1 MVKMHQNP
9 ILSMLVW
16 VSWFIHF
23 CFQYKGLCCKDIKAW
38 ISGLYQKTICA
49 YVTPDTPTPIEKDTY
64 DVLLCSAGMF
74 PGSIVPQVTFLIH
87 VLDPCPLSLS

>member
-16 VSWFIHF
+16 VSGLNCSFSIE
-23 CFQYKGLCCKDIKAW
+23 GLCCKDIKAW

-87 VLDPCPLSLS
+87 VLDACPLSLS